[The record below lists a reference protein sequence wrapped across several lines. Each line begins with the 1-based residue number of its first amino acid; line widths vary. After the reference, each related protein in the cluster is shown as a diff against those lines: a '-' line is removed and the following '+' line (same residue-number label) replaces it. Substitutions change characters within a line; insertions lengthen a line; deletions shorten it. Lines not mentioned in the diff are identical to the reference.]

1 MVMLTVA
8 ERKESSSG
16 GRFSFAG
23 PADQAISAGLGR
35 DEWMP

>member
-1 MVMLTVA
+1 MVRLTVVD
-8 ERKESSSG
+8 RKESSSG
-16 GRFSFAG
+16 GRLSLAW